1 MPDLPQALREPHEA
15 KKWPECRRNFL
26 HLAAGAAALPAVSRA
41 AGAQS
46 YPTRPVRIIV
56 GFPAGGGADVVARLM
71 GQWLS
76 ERFGRPFIIENR
88 AGAGSNL
95 GTEAV
100 VRAPPDGYTLLQA
113 TATNAWNATLYDNLN
128 FNFLRDIAPI
138 ASIIRVP
145 FVMVV
150 NPSVPAK
157 TAPEFIAYAKAN
169 PGRLTMASG
178 GNGSPA
184 HVSGEMF
191 KMITGVNMVHVPY
204 RGAAPAV
211 TDLLAGQVQVM
222 FDPIVTS
229 IEHIKA
235 GKLRALAVTSAT
247 RSELLPDIPVVGEFV
262 PGYEAT
268 GWQGIDA
275 PRNTPTDIIKKLNR
289 EVSAALVDSKIRA
302 RPYTG
307 DDCSS
312 ADAISEDCFSRVGA
326 RIGRWDCG

>member
-1 MPDLPQALREPHEA
+1 
-15 KKWPECRRNFL
+15 
-26 HLAAGAAALPAVSRA
+26 
-41 AGAQS
+41 
-46 YPTRPVRIIV
+46 
-56 GFPAGGGADVVARLM
+56 
-71 GQWLS
+71 
-76 ERFGRPFIIENR
+76 
-88 AGAGSNL
+88 
-95 GTEAV
+95 
-100 VRAPPDGYTLLQA
+100 
-113 TATNAWNATLYDNLN
+113 
-128 FNFLRDIAPI
+128 
-138 ASIIRVP
+138 
-145 FVMVV
+145 
-150 NPSVPAK
+150 
-157 TAPEFIAYAKAN
+157 
-169 PGRLTMASG
+169 MASG

-268 GWQGIDA
+268 GWQGIGA

-289 EVSAALVDSKIRA
+289 EVSAALVDSKFRA
-302 RPYTG
+302 RLASLGATPFANPP
-307 DDCSS
+307 
-312 ADAISEDCFSRVGA
+312 ADFGKF
-326 RIGRWDCG
+326 

>member
-1 MPDLPQALREPHEA
+1 M
-15 KKWPECRRNFL
+15 
-26 HLAAGAAALPAVSRA
+26 
-41 AGAQS
+41 
-46 YPTRPVRIIV
+46 
-56 GFPAGGGADVVARLM
+56 
-71 GQWLS
+71 
-76 ERFGRPFIIENR
+76 
-88 AGAGSNL
+88 
-95 GTEAV
+95 
-100 VRAPPDGYTLLQA
+100 
-113 TATNAWNATLYDNLN
+113 
-128 FNFLRDIAPI
+128 
-138 ASIIRVP
+138 
-145 FVMVV
+145 
-150 NPSVPAK
+150 VPAK
-157 TAPEFIAYAKAN
+157 TVPEFIAYAKAN
-169 PGRLTMASG
+169 PGKLTMASG

-191 KMITGVNMVHVPY
+191 KMMAGVNMVHVPY

-222 FDPIVTS
+222 FDPIVSS
-229 IEHIKA
+229 IERIKA